1 MIAAANA
8 APRLRAPLR
17 VAVVA
22 PRLAAGGAVGGAET
36 LLLNLAQLARG
47 AGCEVTLLTTC
58 AQNHFTWANELPAGT
73 LDHEGLTVVRFPVN
87 EDRDIEAF
95 LRVQEPISAGR
106 AVSDADE
113 ALWIDNNVNS
123 RALEDYLRQQANTFD
138 CILAGPYLFG
148 LTLAVAALAPE
159 RTLLVPCLHDEPFA
173 RVRRIAR
180 MFQTVRGFIFN
191 TEPERELAIRL
202 FGAGITAAGRPA
214 PVVGFALP
222 DFPADA
228 TACAR
233 KLGLAA
239 PYILYCGRREML
251 KGTPLLIDYWA
262 TFRRLTGRD
271 VKLVLTGSG
280 PVDVPVGMGPH
291 LIDLGFVSEQEKHD
305 AMAGAV
311 AFCHPSVNE
320 SLGIVLLE
328 SWLAGRPSLV
338 HARGVVLR
346 DQTRR
351 AQAGL
356 WFRDYPEFQECLNLL
371 LDDAP
376 LAVRLGASGRVFT
389 LREYS
394 PSAVQA
400 RLMAALQGLAG
411 EGGS

>member
-1 MIAAANA
+1 MMSTSATVEPAAR
-8 APRLRAPLR
+8 PPR
-17 VAVVA
+17 VAFVA

-47 AGCEVTLLTTC
+47 AGCEVTFLTTC
-58 AQNHFTWANELPAGT
+58 AQNHFTWANELPAGEGI
-73 LDHEGLTVVRFPVN
+73 HEGLRVIRFPVN
-87 EDRDIEAF
+87 ADRDISAF

-123 RALEDYLRQQANTFD
+123 RALEDHLRAHVADYDRIVT
-138 CILAGPYLFG
+138 GPYLFG
-148 LTLAVAALAPE
+148 LTLAAATLAPE

-173 RVRRIAR
+173 RVRRIGR
-180 MFQTVRGFIFN
+180 MFREVRGFIFN
-191 TEPERELAIRL
+191 TEPERLLAIRL
-202 FGAGITAAGRPA
+202 YGADITAAGRPSS
-214 PVVGFALP
+214 VVGFALD
-222 DFPADA
+222 DFDVDP
-228 TACAR
+228 TACAKR
-233 KLGLAA
+233 LGLTS

-262 TFRRLTGRD
+262 TYRRLTKRD

-280 PVDVPVGMGPH
+280 SFEIPEGMGEH
-291 LIDLGFVSEQEKHD
+291 LIDLGFVSESEKHD

-328 SWLAGRPSLV
+328 SWLAGRPALV
-338 HARGVVLR
+338 HARGVVLC
-346 DQTRR
+346 DQTLR

-356 WFRDYPEFQECLNLL
+356 WFRDYPEFQECLDLL
-371 LDDAP
+371 VDQP
-376 LAVRLGASGRVFT
+376 ELAARLGASGRDFT

-394 PSAVQA
+394 HTAVQA
-400 RLMAALQGLAG
+400 RLMAAL
-411 EGGS
+411 S

>member
-1 MIAAANA
+1 MST
-8 APRLRAPLR
+8 APHATPRPNRPLR
-17 VAVVA
+17 IAVVA

-58 AQNHFTWANELPAGT
+58 ARNHFTWANELPAGT
-73 LDHEGLTVVRFPVN
+73 IEHEGLRVMRFPVN

-113 ALWIDNNVNS
+113 ELWIANNVNS
-123 RALEDYLRQQANTFD
+123 RALEAYLREHADAFD
-138 CILAGPYLFG
+138 WILAGPYLFG
-148 LTLAVAALAPE
+148 LTLAVAEIAPE
-159 RTLLVPCLHDEPFA
+159 RVLLVPCLHDEPFA

-180 MFQTVRGFIFN
+180 VFQTVRGFIFN
-191 TEPERELAIRL
+191 TEPERDLAVRL
-202 FGAGITAAGRPA
+202 FGWGITAPGRPG

-222 DFPADA
+222 DFASDPA
-228 TACAR
+228 ACAR
-233 KLGLAA
+233 QQGLTA
-239 PYILYCGRREML
+239 PYILYCGRREGL

-280 PVDVPVGMGPH
+280 AVDVPAGMGPH
-291 LIDLGFVSEQEKHD
+291 LIDLGFVGEQDKHD

-338 HARGVVLR
+338 HDRGVVLR

-351 AQAGL
+351 ARAGL

-376 LAVRLGASGRVFT
+376 LAARLGASGRAFT

-394 PSAVQA
+394 PSAVQT
-400 RLMAALQGLAG
+400 RLMGALQTAG
-411 EGGS
+411 EDGA